1 MRVDELI
8 NELHDMIA
16 DAKAVPLTGGKVMV
30 DAEMGNDLIC
40 RSEFESPEVDGE
52 IIVQGAAGTAQI
64 GDFINVRILA
74 ASEYDLIAER
84 ILQ

>member
-30 DAEMGNDLIC
+30 DAEKVFDILDEMQDTMPAEVRQFG
-40 RSEFESPEVDGE
+40 EFLKSKARRE
-52 IIVQGAAGTAQI
+52 IIS
-64 GDFINVRILA
+64 ILV
-74 ASEYDLIAER
+74 
-84 ILQ
+84 